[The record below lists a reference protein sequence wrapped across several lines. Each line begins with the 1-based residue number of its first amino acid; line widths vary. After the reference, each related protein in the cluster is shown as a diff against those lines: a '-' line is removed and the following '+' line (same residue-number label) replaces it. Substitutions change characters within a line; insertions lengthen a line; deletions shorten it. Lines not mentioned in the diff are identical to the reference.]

1 MAEYIFIL
9 FAMIFMHIV
18 DDYYL
23 QGILASMKQK
33 EWWQKQSNYKDLY
46 KNDYKIALILHAFS
60 WSFMIMLP
68 FVIFGRFTLVM
79 LSFII
84 ANTII
89 HAFVD
94 NEKANEK
101 SISLVQD
108 QLVHFVQIII
118 TWLVYSAYLIGQG
131 GL

>member
-1 MAEYIFIL
+1 MIEYIFIL
-9 FAMIFMHIV
+9 FTMIFAHIV

-33 EWWQKQSNYKDLY
+33 EWWQKQANYKDLY

-60 WSFMIMLP
+60 WSFVIMLP
-68 FVIFGRFTLVM
+68 FVIFGRPTPM
-79 LSFII
+79 MIPFII
-84 ANTII
+84 TNTII

-94 NEKANEK
+94 NEKANKK

-108 QLVHFVQIII
+108 QLVHFIQIFI
-118 TWLVYSAYLIGQG
+118 TWLIYSAYLIGC
-131 GL
+131 

>member
-1 MAEYIFIL
+1 MIYLYILCAML
-9 FAMIFMHIV
+9 FAHIV

-68 FVIFGRFTLVM
+68 FVIFGKLTLMM
-79 LSFII
+79 LPFII
-84 ANTII
+84 VNTIT

-94 NEKANEK
+94 NEKANKK

-108 QLVHFVQIII
+108 QLIHFVQIII
-118 TWLVYSAYLIGQG
+118 TWLWCSAYLIRQG